1 MKLTEALTSLLTEV
15 ASIDSI
21 VDSIKKRKKI
31 IIYYDG
37 DEPGGRGLREIEPV
51 CLGVSKANNRILR
64 AWDMEGSSHTAYKGE
79 QPLPGWRLF
88 RVDKIL
94 SFKPTGE
101 FFDSPRPNYNFDGD
115 KSMINVIINAVFD
128 NVVSLTDI
136 MSKSINE
143 IVDTTLLEMF
153 NDMVRQYGVDY
164 LKDVDASKAAETF
177 RRVYQEIGR
186 RMGRPL
192 TAEEKKTIKPQVAK
206 VISELQE
213 TVKNKYK

>member
-1 MKLTEALTSLLTEV
+1 MKLMPTLKLLINEV

-21 VDSIKKRKKI
+21 VDAIKRRKKV

-37 DEPGGRGLREIEPV
+37 DEPGGTGLREIEPV
-51 CLGVSKANNRILR
+51 CLGTSKANNKVLR

-101 FFDSPRPNYNFDGD
+101 FFDSPQPNYNFNGD
-115 KSMINVIINAVFD
+115 KSMTNVIINTVFD

-136 MSKSINE
+136 MDKNITE
-143 IVDTTLLEMF
+143 IVQTTLTEFF
-153 NDMVRQYGVDY
+153 NNLVRQYGVDY
-164 LKDVDASKAAETF
+164 IKDANASKAAEAY
-177 RRVYQEIGR
+177 RRIYEEISR
-186 RMGRPL
+186 RIGRPL
-192 TAEEKKTIKPQVAK
+192 TASEKNEIKPK
-206 VISELQE
+206 VKEVINNLQE
-213 TVKNKYK
+213 TVKNKYQ